1 MSIIKQ
7 YHKDTNTTYVYESQ
21 YYYDKDKKQSR
32 SKRKL
37 IGKIDEETGQIVPTG
52 KRGRKKKATPG
63 EVGDQTSA
71 KERAAAD
78 AEGVEAIRSEIE
90 EQKKENILLR
100 THMES
105 MEERYMKLLAEK
117 DDTVKKLQAQVKKLE
132 GVIGRAKTS
141 LTKAIESLEDA

>member
-52 KRGRKKKATPG
+52 KRGRKKKAASG

-78 AEGVEAIRSEIE
+78 ADGIKELRTEIE

-132 GVIGRAKTS
+132 GVIGRAKAS
-141 LTKAIESLEDA
+141 LTKAIGSLEDA

>member
-52 KRGRKKKATPG
+52 KRGRKKKAVP
-63 EVGDQTSA
+63 
-71 KERAAAD
+71 AAAD
-78 AEGVEAIRSEIE
+78 GQSSVTGETVADAGTAQALRAEIE

-105 MEERYMKLLAEK
+105 MEERYVKLLAEK
-117 DDTVKKLQAQVKKLE
+117 DDTVKELRAQVKKLE
-132 GVIGRAKTS
+132 GAIGRTRS
-141 LTKAIESLEDA
+141 FLTKAIGSLEDH